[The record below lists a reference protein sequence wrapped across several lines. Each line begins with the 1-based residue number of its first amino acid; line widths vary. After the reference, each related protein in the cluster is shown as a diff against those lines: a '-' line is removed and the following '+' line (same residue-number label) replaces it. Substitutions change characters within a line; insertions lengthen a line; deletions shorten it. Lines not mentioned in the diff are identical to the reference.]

1 MEQGGLVI
9 DSTVLDVAIGLVLV
23 FFLLALASS
32 SVVEAIAGIFKVRA
46 NMLEQGITALVDNP
60 SIIYKTSVFGALSA
74 ASGSTNRGKDKVRK
88 PSYVSAR
95 AFADAVVESVS
106 AIKSTV
112 DNADDLAGELP
123 ENLRKRLD
131 AITNEVGTDVTAIKA
146 RLEQWFD
153 DSMDR
158 VSGAFKRWSQIAL
171 VLIALALTIA
181 TNASATRVAA
191 TLWNQ
196 PTVREAAVQAAKN
209 VSSDKN
215 AAKPTD
221 IKGTVA
227 AVKSLESLGL
237 PVGWKH
243 WDSEAGPVGTIF
255 GWLITALLV
264 MLGAPFWYGLLTKL
278 VSLRSSGPPPARAS
292 NDPASATS
300 TETDT
305 SAAGTTR
312 SYTPATLSSA
322 LASDAFPPLSPPP
335 SS

>member
-1 MEQGGLVI
+1 VI
-9 DSTVLDVAIGLVLV
+9 DSSVLDVAIGLVLV

-46 NMLEQGITALVDNP
+46 NLLEKGIKALVDNP
-60 SIIYKTSVFGALSA
+60 SMIYETSVFGALSA
-74 ASGSTNRGKDKVRK
+74 GSGAGKGKDKTRK

-95 AFADAVVESVS
+95 AFADAVVESIS
-106 AIKSTV
+106 TIKSTV
-112 DNADDLAGELP
+112 HTADELSAKLP
-123 ENLRKRLD
+123 AILRARLD

-146 RLEQWFD
+146 RLEEWFD

-171 VLIALALTIA
+171 VVIALVLTIA
-181 TNASATRVAA
+181 TNSSATRVAA

-196 PTVREAAVQAAKN
+196 PAVRQAAVQAAKN
-209 VSSDKN
+209 VSSDKD
-215 AAKPTD
+215 AAKP
-221 IKGTVA
+221 KGIEGTA
-227 AVKSLESLGL
+227 DAVNGLKSLGL

-278 VSLRSSGPPPARAS
+278 VSLRSSGAPPARAT
-292 NDPASATS
+292 NDPASATR
-300 TETDT
+300 TEADT
-305 SAAGTTR
+305 FAAGATTSR
-312 SYTPATLSSA
+312 TPATLSSA
-322 LASDAFPPLSPPP
+322 LDAGAFGPLAS
-335 SS
+335 